1 MRALRDDSLETVELS
16 PNFVRVLKSEANSR
30 KNFAAILIDK
40 AFTDAEKNGSNCSG
54 ARGKS
59 RLDPGRLNAVRSLV
73 YEHFPMKQGKNEDQ
87 DWQKECIK
95 AIDKKLL
102 RKRKEVHVH
111 SFN

>member
-1 MRALRDDSLETVELS
+1 MRTLRNDSLETVGLS

-30 KNFAAILIDK
+30 KNFAAILVDK
-40 AFTDAEKNGSNCSG
+40 VFTDAEKSASNCSG

-73 YEHFPMKQGKNEDQ
+73 YDHFPMKQGENEDQ
-87 DWQKECIK
+87 DWRKECIK
-95 AIDKKLL
+95 AIDEKLR